1 MNNDKNIIYDKYV
14 YFLIGAIAVFYLINN
29 YIWLSLNVYPH
40 GPDEFSHLLIAQN
53 FFNGIVSARADILA
67 EYFRL
72 SLNSIWPPLF
82 HFTVAVLC
90 FLAGFSSI
98 SPLIVNLLCL
108 VILLFSVYA
117 IGYKLYNKEVGILA
131 IILLSLYPMVFRYS
145 RFFGLDFP
153 QISVL
158 CLSIYFLICTEFF
171 LNKKFSILFGISIGA
186 GLLIK
191 SAFILFLAGPLACI
205 ILQPVFLRGQK
216 NKHLHTRA
224 VNLFLSLAVGAFI
237 SLSWYLPSY
246 PATLIRLKTFF
257 RTFAHHPS
265 VGQSIDKASVVF
277 RIDKFFDYLRILVN
291 EQISFLFF
299 IILILAVF
307 FFLKK
312 RSYKL
317 LLVCWYV
324 VPYMI
329 LSLSFQKEG
338 RFMLSSLPALAL
350 ISAAGLQEFFSY
362 RFSYRLKH
370 PFFILIIFLGL
381 MQFFDVS
388 YNYGRKD
395 KTFPFRT
402 PIGVMHVFCCSTTE
416 QHGWELYGPPFKKD
430 WKIDRIAVSIIQDSR
445 DKFKPEP
452 ILVGLIGEDDYVK
465 RVFNF
470 PNVLNYYLAR
480 QSCGQAFEVVNF
492 LSTLRQGDRSFI
504 EDLDFLNYVVFISGA
519 KSWPEFKDFWPALN
533 KFKAKAKSLNKL
545 HKDLY
550 GIEKPHDFKDTDG
563 KLSRF
568 LADKD
573 QRFSLSDKI
582 KLPDGYYAYIYARLG
597 D

>member
-14 YFLIGAIAVFYLINN
+14 YFLIGAITVFYLINN
-29 YIWLSLNVYPH
+29 YIWLSLNAYPH

-53 FFNGIVSARADILA
+53 FFNGIVSARAEFLV

-82 HFTVAVLC
+82 HFTSAVLC
-90 FLAGFSSI
+90 CLTGFSSV
-98 SPLIVNLLCL
+98 SPLIINLIYL
-108 VILLFSVYA
+108 VILLFSVYS
-117 IGYKLYNKEVGILA
+117 IGYKLYNKQVGILA
-131 IILLSLYPMVFRYS
+131 IMLLSLYPMVFRYS

-171 LNKKFSILFGISIGA
+171 LSKKFSILFGISLGA

-191 SAFILFLAGPLACI
+191 SAFILFLAGPLVCI
-205 ILQPVFLRGQK
+205 ILQSVFLKGQK
-216 NKHLHTRA
+216 SKYLYARG

-246 PATLIRLKTFF
+246 SATLIRLKTFF

-265 VGQSIDKASVVF
+265 VGQAIDKTSAVF

-299 IILILAVF
+299 IILILALF

-317 LLVCWYV
+317 FLVCWYV
-324 VPYMI
+324 VPCMI

-338 RFMLSSLPALAL
+338 RFMLSALPAIAL
-350 ISAAGLQEFFSY
+350 ISAAGLQELFSY
-362 RFSYRLKH
+362 RFSSRLKH

-388 YNYGRKD
+388 YNYDRKD

-402 PIGVMHVFCCSTTE
+402 PVGLMHVFCCSATE

-430 WKIDRIAVSIIQDSR
+430 WKIDKIAVSIIQDSR
-445 DKFKPEP
+445 DKFKPGP
-452 ILVGLIGEDDYVK
+452 VLVGLIGEDAYVK
-465 RVFNF
+465 RVFDF
-470 PNVLNYYLAR
+470 PNVLNYYLVR
-480 QSCGQAFEVVNF
+480 QAPGQAFAVVNF
-492 LSTLRQGDRSFI
+492 LPTPRQGDRIFV
-504 EDLDFLNYVVFISGA
+504 EDLDSLNYVVFISGV
-519 KSWPEFKDFWPALN
+519 KSWPEFNDFWPALN
-533 KFKAKAKSLNKL
+533 KFKARAKSLNKL
-545 HKDLY
+545 YKDLY
-550 GIEKPHDFKDTDG
+550 GIEKPYDFKDAAG

-568 LADKD
+568 LAEKD
-573 QRFSLSDKI
+573 QRFSLFDKI